1 MRAVIS
7 NGTYRFHLAP
17 LAAEMHRMGH
27 LSALLTGGYPKG
39 VWRRLCRNSPVPGLR
54 RLADRCE
61 DIPDVQVHA
70 FQRTE
75 LLFKSAELFGRFWGP
90 ETREDWQTRGLHQYA
105 RMARKVLQTLDFD
118 IYHYRNC
125 FGFESAAWARDH
137 DRITICDHSIGHPY
151 AVAWMRSQQSGHL
164 PGSIPPQSLTRLEQ
178 NYLDDFTHADHILVN
193 SDFVKQ
199 TFTASG
205 FDADKVSV
213 VWWGVDARF
222 LKDAD
227 IARETV
233 SDRTSPLHILFCGGF
248 GQRKGAEVL
257 MKALEQLADHP
268 WTLTIAGNIEADVSQ
283 QWESFHQRFSRNIRL
298 LGFLSRQE
306 LAREMC
312 RHRVFVLPSL
322 MEGSARVVFE
332 AMACGCFIITTPH
345 AGSIVEDGKHG
356 LLTTPGDDESLANAL
371 KSVFHDEH
379 DLIGIGDR
387 NAALIRESYRQD
399 QYAIQ
404 ILRVYEAVSNQQ

>member
-1 MRAVIS
+1 
-7 NGTYRFHLAP
+7 
-17 LAAEMHRMGH
+17 
-27 LSALLTGGYPKG
+27 
-39 VWRRLCRNSPVPGLR
+39 
-54 RLADRCE
+54 
-61 DIPDVQVHA
+61 
-70 FQRTE
+70 
-75 LLFKSAELFGRFWGP
+75 
-90 ETREDWQTRGLHQYA
+90 
-105 RMARKVLQTLDFD
+105 
-118 IYHYRNC
+118 
-125 FGFESAAWARDH
+125 
-137 DRITICDHSIGHPY
+137 
-151 AVAWMRSQQSGHL
+151 
-164 PGSIPPQSLTRLEQ
+164 
-178 NYLDDFTHADHILVN
+178 
-193 SDFVKQ
+193 
-199 TFTASG
+199 
-205 FDADKVSV
+205 
-213 VWWGVDARF
+213 
-222 LKDAD
+222 
-227 IARETV
+227 
-233 SDRTSPLHILFCGGF
+233 
-248 GQRKGAEVL
+248 

-268 WTLTIAGNIEADVSQ
+268 WTLTIAGNIEADVSE
-283 QWESFHQRFSRNIRL
+283 QWESFHQRFAHNIRL